1 VRACFFE
8 AGQWGKIKIMK
19 GAHFLF
25 GFLLFVLV
33 PGVVAATENGST
45 RQQPTSDLE
54 GS

>member
-1 VRACFFE
+1 
-8 AGQWGKIKIMK
+8 MK

-33 PGVVAATENGST
+33 PGVVAAAENGST
-45 RQQPTSDLE
+45 RQKPSPDLE